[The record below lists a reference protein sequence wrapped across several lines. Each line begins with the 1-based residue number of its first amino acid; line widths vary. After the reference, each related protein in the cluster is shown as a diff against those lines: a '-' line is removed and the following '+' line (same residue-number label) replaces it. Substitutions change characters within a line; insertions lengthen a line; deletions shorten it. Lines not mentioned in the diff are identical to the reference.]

1 MALWPFR
8 RKSRS
13 RRRPD
18 ELRGRQSEPILSARN
33 PIDSNMA
40 GGYNSMPSTQGK
52 SRRQP
57 TEPNKLQRRTRT
69 YSFSPGPNDSID
81 AVRRNSNKGRRQKVT
96 SQRSNTGSHAAGPS
110 NYDKECG
117 DKEVGGSGST
127 SEAAFTRVPTLHNK
141 RDAQHLMPRKKSS
154 KRRKNDHDRE
164 AEIKAMSDFVPLR
177 PATDEWMAGRPIRKD
192 TRRVHTG
199 LGFGYRRSSRNEWD
213 KENRASD
220 ISPQLADSIHSGMS
234 TDSEGVSWKVSAL
247 EALAPRPTLRYTVYP
262 RYGGG
267 NGSDSSGP
275 APARK
280 PSQRRKLSEREP
292 IPESTLKAHKRIDDL
307 ADDLDA
313 SDLRELMERDQR
325 RRERKQQS
333 EQERVAR
340 RLARRAEK
348 AKAAD
353 AGVTEGQPAKNLE
366 RGVLGREA
374 VGLGLADPASAVVT
388 SSRMRPSSHT
398 STRGSEKQTQVPAD
412 DETRPDSRPQPLD
425 TFHRTTSLQLETP
438 ISPDET
444 NEPVPAL
451 TRSSRQY
458 GNLRPRKSRSKSPLT
473 QEERTETPETW
484 RKGSETSSSK
494 GPLSWMSLFR
504 WNKQNP
510 RRNSD
515 GPSSFSNTS
524 RETMQTSQLSTPVP
538 PVNYVAQQKQN
549 SGVPRRTMSRFRED
563 LPETTP
569 LSASVSRIQ
578 SAEEQAIPTTIAE
591 TSPDIGRNSQRLPT
605 PPPEA
610 IDIPGRRSSHPAST
624 EAMRETPSTF
634 SRLDEARPSP
644 EPNAMS
650 LASVDSEASWLSGR
664 VSGRRRS
671 SAVKTQHPYRYSP
684 PQPDASPTVD
694 QASPGEDSVAD
705 DEYLS
710 RFTPS
715 HEPSGWNRKSIG
727 EARPSSDGEEEGP
740 RWGSVRGYV
749 PTVVQGHRVVT
760 VKSREGLLNTFGE
773 ETDIKAGSDD
783 DDGDFDEASPGVI
796 ETPLEVQRAKSVNL
810 GKGHVR
816 NFSAGSA
823 KLLDLTPRTSVDAK
837 RRSVEPRL

>member
-33 PIDSNMA
+33 PIDPNVA

-52 SRRQP
+52 PRRQP

-69 YSFSPGPNDSID
+69 Y
-81 AVRRNSNKGRRQKVT
+81 RRRQKG
-96 SQRSNTGSHAAGPS
+96 SLSQQRSNTDGYPAGPS
-110 NYDKECG
+110 NHGKECG
-117 DKEVGGSGST
+117 DKEVGGSRST
-127 SEAAFTRVPTLHNK
+127 SEGAFTRVPTLHNK

-164 AEIKAMSDFVPLR
+164 AEIKAMSDFVPVR
-177 PATDEWMAGRPIRKD
+177 PATDEWTAGRPIRKD
-192 TRRVHTG
+192 TRRVYTG

-213 KENRASD
+213 KENRGSD
-220 ISPQLADSIHSGMS
+220 ISPHLADSIRSGMS

-247 EALAPRPTLRYTVYP
+247 EALAPRPTLQYTIYP
-262 RYGGG
+262 RYAGGH
-267 NGSDSSGP
+267 GSDSSGP

-325 RRERKQQS
+325 RRERKQQI

-348 AKAAD
+348 AKAAE
-353 AGVTEGQPAKNLE
+353 AGVTEGQPVQNLE
-366 RGVLGREA
+366 RGVLGRED
-374 VGLGLADPASAVVT
+374 VGLGLDPASAVVT

-398 STRGSEKQTQVPAD
+398 SLTGSNKETEAPAD
-412 DETRPDSRPQPLD
+412 DEMRPESRPQPLD

-438 ISPDET
+438 VSLQET
-444 NEPVPAL
+444 HEPVPAL

-458 GNLRPRKSRSKSPLT
+458 GNLRPRKSRSKSPLA
-473 QEERTETPETW
+473 QEDRAETPETW

-504 WNKQNP
+504 WSKQNP

-538 PVNYVAQQKQN
+538 PVNYVAQQKHN

-569 LSASVSRIQ
+569 LSPSASRVQ
-578 SAEEQAIPTTIAE
+578 SPEDQAFPTTIAE
-591 TSPDIGRNSQRLPT
+591 MSPDIGRESQRLPT
-605 PPPEA
+605 PPPEV
-610 IDIPGRRSSHPAST
+610 IDIPGSRSSHHASV

-634 SRLDEARPSP
+634 SRLDETRPSP

-684 PQPDASPTVD
+684 PQPDTSPVANE
-694 QASPGEDSVAD
+694 ASPGEDSIAD

-715 HEPSGWNRKSIG
+715 QEPSGWNRKSIG

-740 RWGSVRGYV
+740 RWGSVRGHV
-749 PTVVQGHRVVT
+749 PTLVQGPRVNT
-760 VKSREGLLNTFGE
+760 VKSREGLMNTFGE
-773 ETDIKAGSDD
+773 ETDVRAESD
-783 DDGDFDEASPGVI
+783 DDGDLDEASPSII